1 MAQHVYTKDALL
13 LKADNICLKYGDK
26 QILSDVNFEIHNI
39 QRPNM
44 SQGQVVSLIGRSGV
58 GKTQLFKILAG
69 LIKPTSG
76 TVTIDEDQ
84 HVVRP
89 GEVGIIPQN
98 YILFNHRTIYQN
110 LKIGLDFSGQ
120 KVSDEQEKSIIE
132 DYASKFGLSEHL
144 KKYPMQL
151 SGGQRQRVSIIQQ
164 VLTGNK
170 FILLDEPF
178 SGLDILM
185 VDKVID
191 LLIQVSTINEFNTLI
206 IVSHDIE
213 NALALSDT
221 AYILA
226 NKEGVAGATVTETID
241 LIQLGFAWDRDI
253 RQSAHFQEL
262 VAQIKFKI

>member
-1 MAQHVYTKDALL
+1 MVTHEYKKDALL
-13 LKADNICLKYGDK
+13 LKADNVCLSYGDK
-26 QILSDVNFEIHNI
+26 QILHNVNFEIHNI
-39 QRPNM
+39 QRPNL

-76 TVTIDEDQ
+76 SVTIDVDQ
-84 HVVRP
+84 HIVKS

-98 YILFNHRTIYQN
+98 YILFNHRTVYQN

-120 KVSDEQEKSIIE
+120 KVTQEQENTIINE
-132 DYASKFGLSEHL
+132 YSEKFGLIEHL

-191 LLIQVSTINEFNTLI
+191 LLIQVSTINEFNTLV

-226 NKEGVAGATVTETID
+226 NKEGFAGATITDTID
-241 LIQLGFAWDRDI
+241 LIHHGFAWNREI
-253 RQSAHFQEL
+253 RENSQFQEL
-262 VAQIKFKI
+262 VGQIKYKI